1 MVWDTE
7 SKVLDRHIVIW
18 KTKKKKQCHLW
29 KKETVFSIPAEDKAM
44 HYAGVE
50 ERLIVYKI
58 KDNKNF
64 EFVSGILNYKKI
76 SSK

>member
-1 MVWDTE
+1 
-7 SKVLDRHIVIW
+7 
-18 KTKKKKQCHLW
+18 
-29 KKETVFSIPAEDKAM
+29 M
-44 HYAGVE
+44 HSPGVE

-76 SSK
+76 SSKQK